1 MRSNSSA
8 MYSDLKDSVSMS
20 SLHSSESLG
29 SVVTLLQPQTFTDS
43 IHYQAR
49 SPTSTDQLSSITD
62 LDETIKSSNPVQ
74 KLHMATE
81 VVERFDDGVLD
92 DGTTSQTEE
101 DENNSVVLSD
111 SDDEDEIEHFDS
123 NDSII
128 VVDDHLRQHS
138 NDYFIQTNLDN
149 SNNTSTEGQTISLG
163 KILRLFQ
170 KIIHSNCFFSDV
182 DEEVY
187 DNVKSNHSS
196 IENDTNTR
204 RNFSD
209 A

>member
-8 MYSDLKDSVSMS
+8 MYSDLKDSLSMS

-29 SVVTLLQPQTFTDS
+29 SVSTLQPQTFTDS
-43 IHYQAR
+43 IHYQP
-49 SPTSTDQLSSITD
+49 PTSAEQLSSITD
-62 LDETIKSSNPVQ
+62 LDETIKSSTLTNQSQ

-81 VVERFDDGVLD
+81 VVERFDEGVLD

-128 VVDDHLRQHS
+128 VVDDPVRQHS

-149 SNNTSTEGQTISLG
+149 SNNASTEGQTISLG
-163 KILRLFQ
+163 KI
-170 KIIHSNCFFSDV
+170 SFFTKDFHQNSL
-182 DEEVY
+182 
-187 DNVKSNHSS
+187 
-196 IENDTNTR
+196 I
-204 RNFSD
+204 
-209 A
+209 